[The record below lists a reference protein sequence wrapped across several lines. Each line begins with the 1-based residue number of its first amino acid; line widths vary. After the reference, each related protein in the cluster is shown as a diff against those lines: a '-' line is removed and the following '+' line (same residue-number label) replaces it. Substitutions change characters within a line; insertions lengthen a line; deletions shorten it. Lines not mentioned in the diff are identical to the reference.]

1 MTREQYLNQR
11 NQLMNEAKAFLD
23 AGDMEQFNAAKA
35 KVEALDS

>member
-23 AGDMEQFNAAKA
+23 AGNNGTAR
-35 KVEALDS
+35 